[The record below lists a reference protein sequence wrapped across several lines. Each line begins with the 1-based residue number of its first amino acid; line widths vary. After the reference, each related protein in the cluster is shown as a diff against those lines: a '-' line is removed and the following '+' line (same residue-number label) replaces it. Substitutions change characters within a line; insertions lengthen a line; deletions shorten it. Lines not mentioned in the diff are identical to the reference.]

1 MARGCLLAEWRCTRE
16 VFVANV
22 KGTARKRTSCCIKRR
37 VSELER
43 SLVGRWGA
51 CRSNVVSGARCD
63 VMLASVSRLAS
74 AAAASSSLRTSRRV
88 AVASSGRRG
97 AHARRSMS
105 EAHLGRLHSLVLGR
119 SLGTVDVDEEREDD
133 AVERE
138 QQQRL
143 AHLHFRLHV
152 ALFILVFGCLL
163 LSACL

>member
-1 MARGCLLAEWRCTRE
+1 
-16 VFVANV
+16 
-22 KGTARKRTSCCIKRR
+22 
-37 VSELER
+37 
-43 SLVGRWGA
+43 
-51 CRSNVVSGARCD
+51 
-63 VMLASVSRLAS
+63 MLASVSRLAS

-97 AHARRSMS
+97 PHARRSMS

-119 SLGTVDVDEEREDD
+119 SLGAVDVDEEREDD

-163 LSACL
+163 LFACL